1 LGKFLNWP
9 NFPEIFPKTKN
20 IFGYFHRKM
29 IEDSEKVS
37 PDAQKLLQMTAVA
50 DFW

>member
-1 LGKFLNWP
+1 
-9 NFPEIFPKTKN
+9 
-20 IFGYFHRKM
+20 M